1 MAHRRRVHVTHD
13 SGGWK
18 VAREGAERASA
29 RCGTK
34 AEAVQR
40 GRDLARRDAGQLL
53 IHGKD
58 GRIQEERTYR
68 NDPCPPR
75 G

>member
-1 MAHRRRVHVTHD
+1 MADRRRVHVTHD
-13 SGGWK
+13 TSGWK
-18 VAREGAERASA
+18 VAREGAARASA
-29 RCGTK
+29 RCDTK

-40 GRDLARRDAGQLL
+40 GRDLAKGDAGQLL
-53 IHGKD
+53 IHGKN

-68 NDPCPPR
+68 NDPYPPR